1 MGWLR
6 IAFACRPH
14 ILWRNL
20 ITTMAL
26 LAFLVDFADTCR
38 AQTNCNFLVD
48 TLKGMVFLVLPV
60 LSSCPE
66 QHLVV
71 PDIASALKLNPSGQV
86 SLELFL
92 SAVHRGMLASWK
104 QCWNEMH
111 VSGLL
116 VSVWAEQVSLTD
128 LLVFLTLLHRFRRS
142 KRKQAMQTL
151 AYNLMRKLQNVLLS
165 TIASLLDRHLL
176 LLTNVE
182 EVPPARKFRTERVF
196 KVW

>member
-1 MGWLR
+1 MGWLW

-26 LAFLVDFADTCR
+26 LAFLVDLTDTCR
-38 AQTNCNFLVD
+38 AQANSDFLVD
-48 TLKGMVFLVLPV
+48 TLKSMVFLVLPV
-60 LSSCPE
+60 LSSSPE

-71 PDIASALKLNPSGQV
+71 PDIASPLKLNPSGQV
-86 SLELFL
+86 CLEVFL

-116 VSVWAEQVSLTD
+116 ASVWEEQVSFID
-128 LLVFLTLLHRFRRS
+128 
-142 KRKQAMQTL
+142 
-151 AYNLMRKLQNVLLS
+151 
-165 TIASLLDRHLL
+165 
-176 LLTNVE
+176 
-182 EVPPARKFRTERVF
+182 
-196 KVW
+196 

>member
-1 MGWLR
+1 MGWLW

-20 ITTMAL
+20 ITTIAL
-26 LAFLVDFADTCR
+26 LAFLVDLTDTCR
-38 AQTNCNFLVD
+38 AQANCDFLVE
-48 TLKGMVFLVLPV
+48 TLKGVVFLVLPV
-60 LSSCPE
+60 MSSCPE

-71 PDIASALKLNPSGQV
+71 PDIASPLKLNPSGQV
-86 SLELFL
+86 SLEVFL

-111 VSGLL
+111 VSGHLAY
-116 VSVWAEQVSLTD
+116 VWEEQVSLTD
-128 LLVFLTLLHRFRRS
+128 LIVFLTLLHRFRRS

-151 AYNLMRKLQNVLLS
+151 AYNLMRKLQTALLS

-176 LLTNVE
+176 SLTNVE